1 MLAENELKAKFAK
14 SLQAPFCFWI
24 KRLDDDNIELE
35 KSRDTVCLSF
45 RLFPSK
51 TNWPDGGHGR
61 VDSVDIL
68 ILYKYTADRV
78 FSCKNI

>member
-14 SLQAPFCFWI
+14 KFA
-24 KRLDDDNIELE
+24 RLDDDNIELE

-51 TNWPDGGHGR
+51 TN
-61 VDSVDIL
+61 
-68 ILYKYTADRV
+68 
-78 FSCKNI
+78 